1 MGLKINDYMRNIGVI
16 RICLL
21 FCARYA
27 LDTETLELDEDAS
40 AAAANFQA
48 LINALARAT
57 LAVAYQN
64 N

>member
-1 MGLKINDYMRNIGVI
+1 MRNIGVI

-48 LINALARAT
+48 LINALVRAT
-57 LAVAYQN
+57 LAVTYQN